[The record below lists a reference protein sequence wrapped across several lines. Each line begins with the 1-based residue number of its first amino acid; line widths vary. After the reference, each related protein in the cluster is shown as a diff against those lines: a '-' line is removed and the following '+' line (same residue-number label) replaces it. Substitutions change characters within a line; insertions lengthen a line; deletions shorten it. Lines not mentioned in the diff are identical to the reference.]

1 MCLCWLCHYVHCV
14 QWGLG
19 LVIPASSG
27 VLQHGKRFTTTQ
39 KDAQK
44 SRAASE
50 VGAYICIHVARALLF
65 PCQPSAV
72 SLWYYLM
79 AVLRRSSP
87 LETDR
92 RRAAQRCVSLV
103 TACTQGRR
111 LDLFITFIYIQLTF
125 ENTCLKKTQTLKLL
139 HPVKLSCVCI

>member
-1 MCLCWLCHYVHCV
+1 MSLCPLCTMRSWSGYTSK
-14 QWGLG
+14 LG
-19 LVIPASSG
+19 CAAAWKEVYNNTERCTEEQG
-27 VLQHGKRFTTTQ
+27 
-39 KDAQK
+39 
-44 SRAASE
+44 ASE